1 MSLCKVVA
9 IFDEFRLEE
18 LESELIG
25 HGIHGFTLHPVRG
38 RGRYFDSFNENHLIK
53 HIQMEIYATEEQ
65 APALCR
71 LISDTAYTGAESEGL
86 VSVVPVQSL
95 RWIHD
100 QREAQENDFTF
111 KESGYAN

>member
-38 RGRYFDSFNENHLIK
+38 
-53 HIQMEIYATEEQ
+53 
-65 APALCR
+65 
-71 LISDTAYTGAESEGL
+71 
-86 VSVVPVQSL
+86 
-95 RWIHD
+95 
-100 QREAQENDFTF
+100 
-111 KESGYAN
+111 